1 MADAPAPV
9 VRGGALSS
17 SADGFIYALR
27 GGVTAEFWRYSV
39 AGDSWQLLADTPDAI
54 ARGSAL
60 LSLSSTI
67 YAVRGKPGSDLW
79 RYSVTGI
86 EP

>member
-1 MADAPAPV
+1 MPPRPRATRVGAP
-9 VRGGALSS
+9 SS

-27 GGVTAEFWRYSV
+27 GGVTTEFWRYSV
-39 AGDSWQLLADTPDAI
+39 DSDSWQRLADTPDTV
-54 ARGSAL
+54 ARGNAL

-67 YAVRGKPGSDLW
+67 YAVRGKPGEDFW
-79 RYSVTGI
+79 RFHMAGT

>member
-1 MADAPAPV
+1 M
-9 VRGGALSS
+9 RGGKVSS

-39 AGDSWQLLADTPDAI
+39 DDDSLRRLADTSDAVT
-54 ARGSAL
+54 RGSAL

-67 YAVRGKPGSDLW
+67 YAVRGKPGEDFW
-79 RYSVTGI
+79 RYHVAGT

>member
-39 AGDSWQLLADTPDAI
+39 EDDSWQRLADTPDAI
-54 ARGSAL
+54 ACGSAL
-60 LSLSSTI
+60 LSLSGTI
-67 YAVRGKPGSDLW
+67 YAARGKPGKDLW
-79 RYSVTGI
+79 RYTVTGI